1 MPDHVVGHARPKSD
15 DEGLSRA
22 RSVDA
27 TAVTERP
34 TPWLPARTV
43 LLNLALIF
51 VGGGLFWF
59 LIDRVRP
66 PVWVAFLA

>member
-1 MPDHVVGHARPKSD
+1 M
-15 DEGLSRA
+15 
-22 RSVDA
+22 
-27 TAVTERP
+27 TERP